1 MIKSLLILLLRKH
14 ASLRVFKIVA
24 NFEHDFMHKMD
35 SFGHNNFENHF
46 ILSLVLVYV
55 AVGLLTLVIGIVET
69 VIFYQNKNDE
79 LWPIWYFNLGGFRT
93 PLKPTVVI

>member
-1 MIKSLLILLLRKH
+1 
-14 ASLRVFKIVA
+14 
-24 NFEHDFMHKMD
+24 MD
-35 SFGHNNFENHF
+35 SCSQNCLKTVKI

-69 VIFYQNKNDE
+69 VIFYQNNNNE

-93 PLKPTVVI
+93 MLKLTIL

>member
-1 MIKSLLILLLRKH
+1 M
-14 ASLRVFKIVA
+14 
-24 NFEHDFMHKMD
+24 
-35 SFGHNNFENHF
+35 
-46 ILSLVLVYV
+46 LSLVLVYV

-93 PLKPTVVI
+93 PLKPTLVI

>member
-1 MIKSLLILLLRKH
+1 MD
-14 ASLRVFKIVA
+14 
-24 NFEHDFMHKMD
+24 NFSK
-35 SFGHNNFENHF
+35 NNFRNDF

-69 VIFYQNKNDE
+69 VIFYQNKNDD

-93 PLKPTVVI
+93 PLKPTLVI